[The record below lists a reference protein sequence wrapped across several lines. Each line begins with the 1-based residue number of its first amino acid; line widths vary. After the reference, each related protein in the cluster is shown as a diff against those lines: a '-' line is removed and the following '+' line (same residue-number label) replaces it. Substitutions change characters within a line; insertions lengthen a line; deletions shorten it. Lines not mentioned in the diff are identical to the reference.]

1 MTVQL
6 GELLGKRAES
16 GRDAIVGELAE
27 VAAYDRAVAL
37 ISEARESVDECKAE
51 LAEVLAARE
60 EAQDRAH
67 AFEDTVPM
75 LRVERDRI
83 RRKLQRIQTGQM
95 KGKLTAK
102 DLTAASEAAAE
113 AERGLSD
120 ARRLVGAMTS
130 QIAELQTREGR
141 LEKLLPVLAQVEEPA
156 APALRAVLAMVAR
169 GA

>member
-1 MTVQL
+1 V
-6 GELLGKRAES
+6 GPGS

-95 KGKLTAK
+95 KGKP
-102 DLTAASEAAAE
+102 
-113 AERGLSD
+113 
-120 ARRLVGAMTS
+120 S